1 MAHKE
6 AAKKLENDL
15 TLEQKINVR
24 ELMKKKVSHE
34 GELDAIKDLKKT
46 TESGTNSY
54 SSYNKKMISALK
66 KD

>member
-6 AAKKLENDL
+6 LAKKLEKDL
-15 TLEQKINVR
+15 TLEQRTDVQ

-34 GELDAIKDLKKT
+34 GELDAIKDLKAT
-46 TESGTNSY
+46 AESGTNSY
-54 SSYNKKMISALK
+54 SSYNKKMIKDLK